1 MPRPPSECLKAD
13 PYAGMEAASFHLW
26 CDSPLLP
33 RHYGTPHSH
42 VHVPFVRRGGSTSD
56 ASGCDSR
63 SESGTTNTKR

>member
-1 MPRPPSECLKAD
+1 
-13 PYAGMEAASFHLW
+13 MEAARFHLW

-63 SESGTTNTKR
+63 SESGTNNTKR